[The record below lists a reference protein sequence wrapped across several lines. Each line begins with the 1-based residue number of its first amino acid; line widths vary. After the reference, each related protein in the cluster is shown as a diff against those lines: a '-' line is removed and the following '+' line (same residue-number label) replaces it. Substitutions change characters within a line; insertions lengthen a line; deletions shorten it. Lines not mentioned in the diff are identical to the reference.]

1 MPYRRGI
8 APASMGSTAS
18 ALYLCVRNLVGG
30 IGPLLVAW
38 LIGVCGLQQAMLV
51 VPAMYLGSGAVF
63 LLVCGAVGGGGRTE
77 LLGGRWCQ
85 WVGEKGGSC
94 SAGWLGATEG
104 GCGCG
109 IAALRCQDVVGEV
122 VLEHRSGASCHPGLG
137 ALNKVCWAR
146 RRLLLGARFQ
156 VSCRTCCCF

>member
-63 LLVCGAVGGGGRTE
+63 LLVGGGGGGEGEGASFLLAGRAGGGRTCC
-77 LLGGRWCQ
+77 W
-85 WVGEKGGSC
+85 WVGVGSGAIAVYLLAGR
-94 SAGWLGATEG
+94 AGWEMG
-104 GCGCG
+104 GY
-109 IAALRCQDVVGEV
+109 
-122 VLEHRSGASCHPGLG
+122 
-137 ALNKVCWAR
+137 
-146 RRLLLGARFQ
+146 
-156 VSCRTCCCF
+156 